1 MAFELVPLL
10 NWSRKGARIG
20 RLGSLGMVR
29 DGPADPISDQK
40 YDPFLE
46 AIELRNSDFGGAGTG
61 WLVGWAGAGLVQDFS
76 PLVLYCC

>member
-1 MAFELVPLL
+1 MSPNACPNQRFRRVLD
-10 NWSRKGARIG
+10 G
-20 RLGSLGMVR
+20 R
-29 DGPADPISDQK
+29 GPPISDQK

-76 PLVLYCC
+76 PLVLYCCENIEIAI

>member
-10 NWSRKGARIG
+10 NWSRRGARIG

-29 DGPADPISDQK
+29 DGPGDPISDQK

-46 AIELRNSDFGGAGTG
+46 AIELRNSDFGGAGMAG
-61 WLVGWAGAGLVQDFS
+61 WGLAGWGLGWGWAGR
-76 PLVLYCC
+76 